1 MSYIFHRKVTDLTE
15 SPNSIRYTSE
25 LYRTSRRKHRS
36 GTVAIL
42 KLNQCQLVSQ
52 WRSRWRETKAAGAT
66 KELGRIKRADKRSPN
81 TASWRN
87 NTGALWTSRPPL
99 GQKPQ
104 DPRMAS
110 RDAATVTRAQKPA
123 EPRPRAGDAVGAS
136 VDENASGGNELRIQV
151 HRLSYWIEN
160 RSNTK
165 SEGKISHF
173 YTVQKNGADTR

>member
-1 MSYIFHRKVTDLTE
+1 MTYILQRKVTDLTK

-25 LYRTSRRKHRS
+25 LYRKSRRKHRS

-52 WRSRWRETKAAGAT
+52 WRSRWCETKAAGAT
-66 KELGRIKRADKRSPN
+66 KELGRVKRADKRSPN
-81 TASWRN
+81 TALWRN

-110 RDAATVTRAQKPA
+110 RDAAATVTRAQKPA
-123 EPRPRAGDAVGAS
+123 EPRRAGDAVGAS
-136 VDENASGGNELRIQV
+136 VVEKRGARRERIADPSLSVELRN
-151 HRLSYWIEN
+151 L
-160 RSNTK
+160 K
-165 SEGKISHF
+165 
-173 YTVQKNGADTR
+173 